1 MTTKSAVTDFLS
13 QQKLAL
19 VGVSRTGKKFGNAIR
34 KELAGKGYQ
43 LFLINPNVQSIDG
56 QPCYPSLSD
65 LPEKVGG
72 AVIVVPPAQTET
84 VVKDVAKAGIKR
96 VWMQQG
102 SESDAA
108 IRFCNENQIS
118 VVHGECILMF
128 AKDPK
133 FPHNLHR
140 WIAGALG
147 KLPK

>member
-1 MTTKSAVTDFLS
+1 MTAKSTVTDFLS

-43 LFLINPNVQSIDG
+43 LFLVNPNVQSIDG
-56 QPCYPSLSD
+56 QPCYPSLSN

-72 AVIVVPPAQTET
+72 VVIVVPPAQTET
-84 VVKDVAKAGIKR
+84 VVKEAAKAGIKR

-108 IRFCNENQIS
+108 IRFCNDNKMS
-118 VVHGECILMF
+118 VVHGECVLMF

-133 FPHNLHR
+133 FPHNAHR